1 MERIEHNP
9 HHNENEKQ
17 NRAQELA
24 QNLPQSLCDIFESQF
39 FKMIKD

>member
-9 HHNENEKQ
+9 CHNENEKQ

-39 FKMIKD
+39 FKMMKD

>member
-24 QNLPQSLCDIFESQF
+24 QNYPQSPCDIFESQF
-39 FKMIKD
+39 LEMMED

>member
-9 HHNENEKQ
+9 YHNENEKQ
-17 NRAQELA
+17 NRTQELA

-39 FKMIKD
+39 FKMMKD

>member
-39 FKMIKD
+39 FKMMKD